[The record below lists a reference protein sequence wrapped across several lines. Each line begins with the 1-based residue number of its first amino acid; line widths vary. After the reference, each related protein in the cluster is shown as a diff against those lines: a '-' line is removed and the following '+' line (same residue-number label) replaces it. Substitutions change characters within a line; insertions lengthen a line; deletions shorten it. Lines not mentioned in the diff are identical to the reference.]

1 MGYVSSQVTP
11 FFSDP
16 GPKKR
21 QSSAA
26 LSGNGPTFVS
36 FYFCRV
42 RLNCREKFT
51 SNFRGESVRN
61 HTWLAFKITLC
72 ITTTQ
77 IDLSNFHVVTDAGL
91 GAFCVTC

>member
-1 MGYVSSQVTP
+1 MFLPRLHPSW
-11 FFSDP
+11 DP

-42 RLNCREKFT
+42 RLN
-51 SNFRGESVRN
+51 FRKVHIKLSRGSVRN
-61 HTWLAFKITLC
+61 HTWLAFKNTLC